1 MEVACDMQW
10 LSLAFLLGVIGL
22 LGCAAQK
29 KEPLIISMSS
39 DADAKLI
46 RVRTAPPR
54 QVIEIQETDQ
64 YEDDRIFI
72 RWDLNPKGLFLTLR
86 NTGKLDALKVLWD
99 EVVVSDVNQIVY
111 DVRKTVT
118 PRRIPEGATALVGF
132 SGGDDEVS
140 LLGSIHMRFRSFAS
154 NELIPLQ
161 AKPNEEPR
169 QKIEQVIA
177 HGTKRYLFHIPF
189 SIHLQEN
196 QQLQENPK
204 TQYVSEETQEF
215 ISKEAEKWMTGQLQ
229 AFKDE
234 VESHNGKSFSLLI
247 PMLDAGKE
255 IEYLFTFRLHT
266 NVKN

>member
-1 MEVACDMQW
+1 M
-10 LSLAFLLGVIGL
+10 
-22 LGCAAQK
+22 
-29 KEPLIISMSS
+29 
-39 DADAKLI
+39 
-46 RVRTAPPR
+46 
-54 QVIEIQETDQ
+54 
-64 YEDDRIFI
+64 
-72 RWDLNPKGLFLTLR
+72 
-86 NTGKLDALKVLWD
+86 LWD
-99 EVVVSDVNQIVY
+99 EVVVSDMNQIVY
-111 DVRKTVT
+111 DVRKTVA

-140 LLGSIHMRFRSFAS
+140 LLGSIHMRFRSFAGG
-154 NELIPLQ
+154 ELVPLQ
-161 AKPNEEPR
+161 PKPNEEPR

-196 QQLQENPK
+196 PK

-215 ISKEAEKWMTGQLQ
+215 ISKEAEKWMTDQLQ